1 MEAFQLRIVA
11 SAKKV
16 ATRSGEK
23 DALPLNFKRRIKD
36 TFVDTLCFVFDGILS
51 SATVDPDLTGGR
63 RPTRISTNQFQFI
76 KDIVSQNPAKSL
88 IQLQDTRLLITMA
101 KFNLLRSKSLPILL
115 SKTARLLDLDMSKDE
130 ALLIEVLDNMDE
142 MIFSDYVKRRLVLL
156 VEVIQGGILN
166 SGVDWLNTPKP
177 TGESEPKPLKNNRLI
192 NALEVRPYMHR
203 LVLILVE
210 SHSKVGD
217 VSPALVSRVLQG
229 LIEGVTEEAL
239 KCFQRIPK
247 YGTGGMLT
255 VSLQIQLEHR
265 AEVYRPRS
273 RLNSSTKALA
283 ST

>member
-23 DALPLNFKRRIKD
+23 DPLPLNFKRRIKD

-51 SATVDPDLTGGR
+51 SATVDTELGGGR

-76 KDIVSQNPAKSL
+76 KDIVSQITAKAL
-88 IQLQDTRLLITMA
+88 TQLQDTRLLITMA

-177 TGESEPKPLKNNRLI
+177 TGESESTHLK
-192 NALEVRPYMHR
+192 
-203 LVLILVE
+203 
-210 SHSKVGD
+210 
-217 VSPALVSRVLQG
+217 
-229 LIEGVTEEAL
+229 
-239 KCFQRIPK
+239 
-247 YGTGGMLT
+247 GT
-255 VSLQIQLEHR
+255 V
-265 AEVYRPRS
+265 
-273 RLNSSTKALA
+273 
-283 ST
+283 